1 MLLEGQ
7 CAMPMPQLANCC
19 VSALS
24 SMQQCANHT
33 SSLSQPTSLAHSHT
47 HSADSLLA
55 QMQQPGPGTHELC
68 LQG

>member
-24 SMQQCANHT
+24 SMQQCANQT
-33 SSLSQPTSLAHSHT
+33 SSLSQPTSLAQACKP
-47 HSADSLLA
+47 SADSLLV
-55 QMQQPGPGTHELC
+55 QLQRYGPSTHEM
-68 LQG
+68 